1 MKLLRDYG
9 STVLI
14 VLVGALLVYRLADG
28 GTHPLTNQ
36 VAPDFTLPLIT
47 GESISLAS
55 HLGKEVV
62 VLDFW
67 ASWCPPCRAGLPV
80 LDRVARDHAGKPV
93 AFYAVNI
100 REGKDL
106 VSAFA
111 TDIKLTL
118 PILLDNTGL
127 VADDYG
133 VTGIP
138 QTVVIDR
145 AGKVHMVHVGSSLWG
160 FDKTLAEDIQAALAA
175 GSDPT

>member
-1 MKLLRDYG
+1 MKFLREYG

-14 VLVGALLVYRLADG
+14 VLVGALLVYRIAGG

-36 VAPDFTLPLIT
+36 AAPDFNLPLLS
-47 GESISLAS
+47 GESVSFAS

-67 ASWCPPCRAGLPV
+67 ASWCPPCRNGLPV
-80 LDRVARDHAGKPV
+80 LDQVARDHAGKPV

-106 VSAFA
+106 VAAFA
-111 TDIKLTL
+111 ADTKLAL
-118 PILLDNTGL
+118 PILLDSTGL
-127 VADDYG
+127 VADDYQ

-145 AGKVHMVHVGSSLWG
+145 SGKVHVVHVGSSLWG
-160 FDKTLAEDIQAALAA
+160 FDTTLTQDIQAALAA
-175 GSDPT
+175 GPA

>member
-1 MKLLRDYG
+1 MKYLREYG

-14 VLVGALLVYRLADG
+14 VLVGALLVYRIAGG
-28 GTHPLTNQ
+28 GTHALTGQ
-36 VAPDFTLPLIT
+36 TAPDFTLSLVT
-47 GESISLAS
+47 GESVSLAS
-55 HLGKEVV
+55 HLGKDVV

-80 LDRVARDHAGKPV
+80 LDQIARDHAGQPV

-100 REGKDL
+100 REGKEL
-106 VSAFA
+106 VAAFA
-111 TDIKLTL
+111 ADTKLAL

-127 VADDYG
+127 VADDYQ

-145 AGKVHMVHVGSSLWG
+145 AGKVHVVHVGSSLWG
-160 FDKTLAEDIQAALAA
+160 FDKTLAADIQAALAA
-175 GSDPT
+175 GPGPA